1 MFDVI
6 SRIEGMRQQYT
17 VYFDTSFYVKLCR
30 ADEALAGQTIHAL
43 NALSV
48 RHVISDVII
57 RELLTSK
64 DRNDLDEILVRRVGQ
79 FTLPPYGTRDG
90 LMWQVLLLA
99 GQERIDVANH
109 LRNLHDEM
117 ARAASFSIMARR
129 RTSAEQTAKLLE
141 AGKPALHQFGFPE
154 DFEQNLPQFLSAAKA
169 MLEGLGVQGLDWP
182 ENPMPDDLLELSQ
195 QIKGILGSSL
205 VAQVEE
211 QYRIEDSSTRT
222 EDRPYQVALGTA
234 SVKAAKRLSNT
245 LRDTE
250 HIMLFVN
257 HRDEIDLLQ
266 VDKVQEEIIRRQKPK
281 HRLAELGLSDRCF
294 SADSLLA
301 VVDRVR
307 EFSRSFVGE

>member
-1 MFDVI
+1 
-6 SRIEGMRQQYT
+6 MRQQYT

-43 NALSV
+43 NELSV

-64 DRNDLDEILVRRVGQ
+64 DRNDLDEMLVKRVLQ
-79 FTLPPYGTRDG
+79 FSLPAYSTRDG
-90 LMWQVLLLA
+90 LMWQVLLLS

-117 ARAASFSIMARR
+117 AKATSFSIMARR
-129 RTSAEQTAKLLE
+129 ETSAEQTAKLLE
-141 AGKPALHQFGFPE
+141 AGKPALQQYGFPE
-154 DFEQNLPQFLSAAKA
+154 DFEQNMPQVLSAAKA

-182 ENPMPDDLLELSQ
+182 ENPTPDDLLKLSE
-195 QIKGILGSSL
+195 QIKGVLGSSL

-211 QYRIEDSSTRT
+211 QYRIQDSSTRT
-222 EDRPYQVALGTA
+222 EDRPYQVALGAA
-234 SVKAAKRLSNT
+234 SDKAAKRLSNT

-250 HIMLFVN
+250 HMMQFVN

-266 VDKVQEEIIRRQKPK
+266 VDKVQDEMIRRQKPK

-301 VVDRVR
+301 VVDKVR
-307 EFSRSFVGE
+307 ELTFSVGD

>member
-1 MFDVI
+1 
-6 SRIEGMRQQYT
+6 MRQQYT

-43 NALSV
+43 NALNV

-64 DRNDLDEILVRRVGQ
+64 DRNDLDVILVRRVRQ
-79 FTLPPYGTRDG
+79 FSLPPYRTRSG
-90 LMWQVLLLA
+90 VMWQVLLLS
-99 GQERIDVANH
+99 GQERIDVASH

-117 ARAASFSIMARR
+117 AKATSFSIMARR
-129 RTSAEQTAKLLE
+129 KTSAEQTAKLLD
-141 AGKPALHQFGFPE
+141 AGKPALQQYGFPE
-154 DFEQNLPQFLSAAKA
+154 DLEQNMPQVMSAAKA
-169 MLEGLGVQGLDWP
+169 MLEGLGLQGLDWP
-182 ENPMPDDLLELSQ
+182 ENPTTDDLLKLSGQ
-195 QIKGILGSSL
+195 VKSVLGPSL

-222 EDRPYQVALGTA
+222 DDRPYQVAVGAATD
-234 SVKAAKRLSNT
+234 KAAKRLSNT

-266 VDKVQEEIIRRQKPK
+266 VDKVQEEMIRQKPK

-301 VVDRVR
+301 VLDKVR
-307 EFSRSFVGE
+307 ELTFSVGD

>member
-1 MFDVI
+1 MN
-6 SRIEGMRQQYT
+6 QQYT

-30 ADEALAGQTIHAL
+30 ADEVLAGQTIHAL
-43 NALSV
+43 NALNV

-64 DRNDLDEILVRRVGQ
+64 DRTDLDEILVKRVRQ
-79 FTLPPYGTRDG
+79 FSLSPYRTRDG
-90 LMWQVLLLA
+90 LMWEVLLLS

-117 ARAASFSIMARR
+117 AKATSFSIMARR
-129 RTSAEQTAKLLE
+129 ETTAEQAAKLSE
-141 AGKPALHQFGFPE
+141 AGKPALQQYGFPE
-154 DFEQNLPQFLSAAKA
+154 NFAQNMPQVLSAAKA
-169 MLEGLGVQGLDWP
+169 MLEGLGVHGLEWP
-182 ENPMPDDLLELSQ
+182 ENPTPDDLLKLSE
-195 QIKGILGSSL
+195 QIKGVLGPAL
-205 VAQVEE
+205 VAQLEE
-211 QYRIEDSSTRT
+211 QDRIQDSSTKS
-222 EDRPYQVALGTA
+222 EDRPYQVAIGEATD
-234 SVKAAKRLSNT
+234 KAAKRLSNT

-257 HRDEIDLLQ
+257 HRDQIDLLQ

-301 VVDRVR
+301 IVDKVR
-307 EFSRSFVGE
+307 ELTRSL

>member
-1 MFDVI
+1 M
-6 SRIEGMRQQYT
+6 SQQHT
-17 VYFDTSFYVKLCR
+17 IYFDTSFYVKLCR

-43 NALSV
+43 SALNI
-48 RHVISDVII
+48 RHVISDVIV

-64 DRNDLDEILVRRVGQ
+64 DRTDLDEILVRRVRQ
-79 FTLPPYGTRDG
+79 FSLPPYCTRDD
-90 LMWQVLLLA
+90 LMWEVLLLS

-117 ARAASFSIMARR
+117 AKAASFSIMARR
-129 RTSAEQTAKLLE
+129 ETSAEQTAKLLE
-141 AGKPALHQFGFPE
+141 AGKPALQQYGFPE
-154 DFEQNLPQFLSAAKA
+154 DFEQNMPQVLSAAKT

-182 ENPMPDDLLELSQ
+182 ENPTPDDLLKLSER
-195 QIKGILGSSL
+195 IKGVLGPSL
-205 VAQVEE
+205 VAQLEE
-211 QYRIEDSSTRT
+211 QDRIQDSSTKT
-222 EDRPYQVALGTA
+222 EDRPYQVAVGAATD
-234 SVKAAKRLSNT
+234 KAAKRLSNT

-250 HIMLFVN
+250 HIMLLVN

-301 VVDRVR
+301 VVDKVR
-307 EFSRSFVGE
+307 ELIRSL